1 MSIAPLVVALVVAAV
16 VASVGALAIAMIL
29 PSPRS
34 TDEKLVIVAHGLFV
48 LSFVLGAL
56 RPFVWNF
63 VAITVTN
70 SALFAGALIRMAVVA
85 PKKERVL
92 MLRIAQ
98 FATVFTAATFEG
110 MRVFGA
116 SMTTRIVVASLFV
129 ATIASLEARNAW
141 RSKAGLRTGLPYAL
155 VGGGVLVTAA
165 QVWRIASVLKTAP
178 DPDFLQQTAL
188 QLPGYLASVIY
199 LMVGPFAF
207 IAMRLEESHDHS
219 LRAASRAVR
228 AEANRDAETRS
239 HDQTKRLLQE
249 RIDLLDLLAHE
260 IRQPLNNAS
269 AALESAIGS
278 AKSRANERSSALN
291 ELAPDDVLARVR
303 AAVLPTQKRL
313 DRAALVLARVI
324 STLNN
329 TLAAATML
337 VEETASIDRI
347 PSDLRV
353 SIELAR
359 LSFDETRAARVSVHI
374 ASENAE
380 AVIDATLIG
389 LAIRNLLDNAL
400 KFANDA
406 TPIRLVL
413 EETQS
418 GDWCITVTNEGLVA
432 SAESDRSLF
441 EKRVRGNL
449 GRSIE
454 GAGLGLYIV
463 RRVAELHGGDAFLRA
478 DPVRGQVEVGFTFT
492 GA

>member
-1 MSIAPLVVALVVAAV
+1 M
-16 VASVGALAIAMIL
+16 
-29 PSPRS
+29 
-34 TDEKLVIVAHGLFV
+34 
-48 LSFVLGAL
+48 
-56 RPFVWNF
+56 
-63 VAITVTN
+63 
-70 SALFAGALIRMAVVA
+70 
-85 PKKERVL
+85 
-92 MLRIAQ
+92 
-98 FATVFTAATFEG
+98 
-110 MRVFGA
+110 
-116 SMTTRIVVASLFV
+116 
-129 ATIASLEARNAW
+129 
-141 RSKAGLRTGLPYAL
+141 
-155 VGGGVLVTAA
+155 
-165 QVWRIASVLKTAP
+165 
-178 DPDFLQQTAL
+178 
-188 QLPGYLASVIY
+188 
-199 LMVGPFAF
+199 
-207 IAMRLEESHDHS
+207 
-219 LRAASRAVR
+219 
-228 AEANRDAETRS
+228 
-239 HDQTKRLLQE
+239 
-249 RIDLLDLLAHE
+249 
-260 IRQPLNNAS
+260 
-269 AALESAIGS
+269 
-278 AKSRANERSSALN
+278 
-291 ELAPDDVLARVR
+291 LARVR

-413 EETQS
+413 EETPS

-463 RRVAELHGGDAFLRA
+463 RRVAELHGGDAFLRT
-478 DPVRGQVEVGFTFT
+478 DSVLGQVDVGFTFT